1 LRSSGEASL
10 RKRIIQTDSAVAS
23 GLLRFRPLSVWK
35 CAELPISNP
44 RLFNL
49 REGNTNMFNAN
60 KALQLLRL
68 TAPVALA
75 AALAAPTAHAIEQE
89 NYWYADGDPTVPK
102 GQLWVNSAGECWQS
116 EEGPTN
122 LPPCAVK
129 AVPKEFDVR
138 LNFEFDKYR
147 MENIVNDNELRRL
160 DDYIAEVKSTPAE
173 EKLTVVGHTD
183 AKGSE
188 AYNYALGQR
197 RADTVR
203 DYMISKGI
211 PAQDVAPAESRGK
224 LDMLPGVDPYSVEQR
239 RATIKATVPG
249 DGA

>member
-1 LRSSGEASL
+1 
-10 RKRIIQTDSAVAS
+10 
-23 GLLRFRPLSVWK
+23 
-35 CAELPISNP
+35 
-44 RLFNL
+44 
-49 REGNTNMFNAN
+49 MFKAN
-60 KALQLLRL
+60 KTLHVLRL
-68 TAPVALA
+68 SAPVALA
-75 AALAAPTAHAIEQE
+75 VALAVPTAHAMDQE
-89 NYWYADGDPTVPK
+89 TYWYASGDPTVPN

-116 EEGPTN
+116 EDGPTN
-122 LPPCAVK
+122 LPPCYK
-129 AVPKEFDVR
+129 PVPKEFNVR

-147 MENIVNDNELRRL
+147 MENIVNDNELQRL
-160 DDYIAEVKSTPAE
+160 DNYIADVKNTPAE
-173 EKLTVVGHTD
+173 EQLTVVGHTD

-211 PAQDVAPAESRGK
+211 PAQDIAPAESRGK

-239 RATIKATVPG
+239 RATITATTTG